1 MTTVKSLSREMKF
14 FLLALIPIYF
24 ISVGLIIQPFDSIV
38 TGIYEIIWEPDFLIT
53 DYIAVGGMGAAFVN
67 AGMMALISIYF
78 VYSLGMEMDGH
89 TITSCCLMFGF
100 SLFGKNLMNIWAIFL
115 GVFLYAKYH
124 KMHLYL
130 CRHLRNEPVSDHH
143 TADARGGA
151 ADLAALLCDDS
162 GGNLYRI
169 RASTA
174 RDAFSLCP

>member
-1 MTTVKSLSREMKF
+1 MKF

-89 TITSCCLMFGF
+89 TITILLSDVWI
-100 SLFGKNLMNIWAIFL
+100 LFVRKKSDEYLGDFL
-115 GVFLYAKYH
+115 GVFLYANIIKCTYPTIF
-124 KMHLYL
+124 M
-130 CRHLRNEPVSDHH
+130 S
-143 TADARGGA
+143 
-151 ADLAALLCDDS
+151 
-162 GGNLYRI
+162 
-169 RASTA
+169 ASTEQA
-174 RDAFSLCP
+174 CLRSSHS

>member
-38 TGIYEIIWEPDFLIT
+38 TGIYEIIREPDFLIT

-100 SLFGKNLMNIWAIFL
+100 SLFGKNLMNIWAIFW
-115 GVFLYAKYH
+115 VYFSMQNIIKCTYPTIF
-124 KMHLYL
+124 M
-130 CRHLRNEPVSDHH
+130 S
-143 TADARGGA
+143 
-151 ADLAALLCDDS
+151 
-162 GGNLYRI
+162 
-169 RASTA
+169 ASTERA
-174 RDAFSLCP
+174 CLRSSHS

>member
-124 KMHLYL
+124 K
-130 CRHLRNEPVSDHH
+130 RHLRNEPVSDHH

-174 RDAFSLCP
+174 RDAFPLCP

>member
-1 MTTVKSLSREMKF
+1 MKF

-124 KMHLYL
+124 KMHLSNYIY
-130 CRHLRNEPVSDHH
+130 VGIYG
-143 TADARGGA
+143 T
-151 ADLAALLCDDS
+151 
-162 GGNLYRI
+162 
-169 RASTA
+169 
-174 RDAFSLCP
+174 SLSPIITQLMHVVELPI

>member
-78 VYSLGMEMDGH
+78 VYSLGDEDGRAYDH
-89 TITSCCLMFGF
+89 VLLSDVWILFVRKKSDEYLGDF
-100 SLFGKNLMNIWAIFL
+100 SGCI
-115 GVFLYAKYH
+115 
-124 KMHLYL
+124 
-130 CRHLRNEPVSDHH
+130 
-143 TADARGGA
+143 
-151 ADLAALLCDDS
+151 
-162 GGNLYRI
+162 
-169 RASTA
+169 
-174 RDAFSLCP
+174 SLCQIS

>member
-38 TGIYEIIWEPDFLIT
+38 TGIYEIIREPDFLIT

-124 KMHLYL
+124 KMHLSNICVMASSSVRFRTIQGISAY
-130 CRHLRNEPVSDHH
+130 PASS
-143 TADARGGA
+143 
-151 ADLAALLCDDS
+151 LAFWRRWPDTIS
-162 GGNLYRI
+162 
-169 RASTA
+169 
-174 RDAFSLCP
+174 

>member
-1 MTTVKSLSREMKF
+1 MKF

-38 TGIYEIIWEPDFLIT
+38 TGIYEIIREPDFLIT

-124 KMHLYL
+124 KCTYPTIFM
-130 CRHLRNEPVSDHH
+130 S
-143 TADARGGA
+143 
-151 ADLAALLCDDS
+151 
-162 GGNLYRI
+162 
-169 RASTA
+169 ASTERA
-174 RDAFSLCP
+174 CLRSSHS

>member
-1 MTTVKSLSREMKF
+1 M
-14 FLLALIPIYF
+14 
-24 ISVGLIIQPFDSIV
+24 
-38 TGIYEIIWEPDFLIT
+38 EPDFLIT

-100 SLFGKNLMNIWAIFL
+100 SLFGKNLMNIWAFFWVYFSMQNIINAL
-115 GVFLYAKYH
+115 IQ
-124 KMHLYL
+124 LYL

-174 RDAFSLCP
+174 RDAFPLCP

>member
-1 MTTVKSLSREMKF
+1 MKF

-124 KMHLYL
+124 KMYPQI
-130 CRHLRNEPVSDHH
+130 CVNENKKENIHWEWYFQP
-143 TADARGGA
+143 
-151 ADLAALLCDDS
+151 LDDS
-162 GGNLYRI
+162 LRSKRNVTFVECKKKTNAICVL
-169 RASTA
+169 
-174 RDAFSLCP
+174 FSFYFR

>member
-38 TGIYEIIWEPDFLIT
+38 TGIYEIIREPDFLIT

-124 KMHLYL
+124 KMHLSNYIYVGIYGTSL
-130 CRHLRNEPVSDHH
+130 SPIITQLMHVVELPIWPRFCV
-143 TADARGGA
+143 T
-151 ADLAALLCDDS
+151 
-162 GGNLYRI
+162 NLYRI

-174 RDAFSLCP
+174 RDAFPLCP